1 MNAELDASW
10 KEKVAF
16 FGMKVFSEDD
26 GEFFWHKPN
35 GKQVHAKHCFKDH
48 IAFKFRPI
56 PIDSIKLKPNQVLF

>member
-16 FGMKVFSEDD
+16 FGMKIFSEDD

-35 GKQVHAKHCFKDH
+35 GKQV
-48 IAFKFRPI
+48 
-56 PIDSIKLKPNQVLF
+56 KLFL